1 MKMEGGVGGGA
12 GSQIDRTS
20 SIENEPKTLHMNQM
34 EYARE
39 AALYVLSTSSVEDA
53 MRIFTEGLKPVR
65 ESLLRWQGGSED
77 YGFDHGFRNVHVRR
91 ASSAGRFKEIAT
103 APF

>member
-1 MKMEGGVGGGA
+1 MEGGAVA
-12 GSQIDRTS
+12 GISQIERTS
-20 SIENEPKTLHMNQM
+20 SIENEPRTLHMSQM

-39 AALYVLSTSSVEDA
+39 AALYVLNTSSVEDA

-65 ESLLRWQGGSED
+65 ENYLRWEGGSENC
-77 YGFDHGFRNVHVRR
+77 GFDGFHNVHVRR
-91 ASSAGRFKEIAT
+91 ASSGRFKEIAT